1 MKTEIANKKQFI
13 ISAAAELFKD
23 KGYKAT
29 SIRDLA
35 AKVGLEPSSIYS
47 HIRSKEDLLS
57 DICMTCA
64 DRFTAGMNDIYF
76 MDISPR
82 KKLKAL
88 IDLHLS
94 IAYDI
99 PASATVFN
107 DEWKFLQEPV
117 MSQFIEARKDYEKKF
132 KKILSEGRKEGKFEF
147 VNTEIVFNIIIKMI
161 SWSYSATNKYPKE
174 ELESELTTFI
184 LKSLNN

>member
-1 MKTEIANKKQFI
+1 
-13 ISAAAELFKD
+13 
-23 KGYKAT
+23 
-29 SIRDLA
+29 
-35 AKVGLEPSSIYS
+35 
-47 HIRSKEDLLS
+47 
-57 DICMTCA
+57 
-64 DRFTAGMNDIYF
+64 
-76 MDISPR
+76 
-82 KKLKAL
+82 
-88 IDLHLS
+88 
-94 IAYDI
+94 
-99 PASATVFN
+99 
-107 DEWKFLQEPV
+107 